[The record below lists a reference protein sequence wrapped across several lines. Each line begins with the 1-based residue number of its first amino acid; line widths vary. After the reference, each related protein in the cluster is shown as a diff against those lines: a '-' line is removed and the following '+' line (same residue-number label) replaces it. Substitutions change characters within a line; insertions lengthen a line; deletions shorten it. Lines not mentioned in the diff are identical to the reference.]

1 MGVLK
6 RSKDGRAAVEARIRA
21 ALDGLKPLLPV
32 NAPVIDLVEYR
43 EEMGLA
49 VLRVGGHCPGCDMS
63 ATMLMEGIE
72 AHLRMRVPE
81 VREVRS
87 AGTHP

>member
-1 MGVLK
+1 MLN
-6 RSKDGRAAVEARIRA
+6 RKDGRGAVEARIRA
-21 ALDGLKPLLPV
+21 ALEGLRPLLPF
-32 NAPVIDLVEYR
+32 NAPVIDLVEYQ

-49 VLRVGGHCPGCDMS
+49 VLRVGGHCEDCNMS
-63 ATMLMEGIE
+63 AAMLMEGIE

-87 AGTHP
+87 TGTHP

>member
-1 MGVLK
+1 MGMLN
-6 RSKDGRAAVEARIRA
+6 RKDGRAAVEARIRA
-21 ALDGLKPLLPV
+21 ALEGLRPLLPFD
-32 NAPVIDLVEYR
+32 APVIDLVEYQ
-43 EEMGLA
+43 EEIGLA
-49 VLRVGGHCPGCDMS
+49 VLRVGGHCEDCNMS
-63 ATMLMEGIE
+63 AAMLMEGIE